1 MVERRMSS
9 IPDNSNI
16 VSFNSRQPTSATPPV
31 SDRLGEPLQTI
42 REVIL
47 KRFSQLSGTMFD
59 SVDDALFDRAEHTQA
74 GAQQTEFFD
83 GMRETRKKRQR
94 AERLTLDR
102 LGQLFVDFGLGR
114 IQAPL
119 AAPSREASGGLSLV
133 EDDDL
138 EEVLAIST
146 MVTKAET
153 RLTEPLSALCRR
165 FSALRGGAV
174 VENAT
179 NPVGPAQLCD
189 AFRRGVDQLEVG
201 VSVRLIIYK
210 LFERHVLAG
219 LDPVYDEINA
229 KFIEAGILPQL
240 RYAPAPSAAPA
251 PAARRVNVAEQV
263 AALSPDTEYAAAAP
277 SGIEAEIYQTL
288 RSLLAMRHAVA
299 PAGTAEFAGG
309 GSAPQPSLAPNELLS
324 ALQILQNNS
333 VQAQARAAAEAIPS
347 GIGAAGLGTNAMLLK
362 QALFEE
368 TDRMQVGSKA
378 RVSSVDEDTIDL
390 VGMVFEF
397 IVQDRNL
404 PSEMQA
410 LLARLQIPY
419 LKVALLDRHLFT
431 QKSHPARQLLDS
443 MAQACIGKAEG
454 GEVDTALHNKIRDI
468 VEMIMRDFDDDLG
481 LIERAY
487 EDFRQFQE
495 GARRRV
501 ELAEKRTTES
511 IQGREKL
518 EYARRLATSEVR
530 KRCEDKNLPPLV
542 QGLLDGPFAQFLVQI
557 ALRQGDKSVEWKQAL
572 GFADAMVWS
581 TLPKATDPDR
591 TRLKNLAPSMLNYLF
606 QALGKIGW
614 QDNDTHDMLGELD
627 GLSKRQ
633 IAPPEAP
640 ADIDV
645 AAETF
650 APLMRAGAN
659 PAAQPA
665 NDAPTAIVG
674 NLIGLMQ
681 KSALKQEE
689 PEPEPAVPVA
699 VAEDHLAQVKAM
711 KVGTWVEFNNP
722 ETGAKE
728 RAKLSWI
735 SPISSKY
742 LFVDR
747 KGLKVADKTVAD
759 LAAMFA
765 AGHVTPLDDSMPL
778 FDRALTAVVERLKA
792 VQPQPA

>member
-1 MVERRMSS
+1 MSS

-16 VSFNSRQPTSATPPV
+16 VSFNSRQPAAATPAV

-42 REVIL
+42 REVLL
-47 KRFSQLSGTMFD
+47 KRFSQLCGTMFD

-102 LGQLFVDFGLGR
+102 ISQLFVDFGLGR

-153 RLTEPLSALCRR
+153 RLAEPLSALCRR

-210 LFERHVLAG
+210 LFERHVMAG
-219 LDPVYDEINA
+219 LDPIYDEINV
-229 KFIEAGILPQL
+229 KFVEAGVLPQL
-240 RYAPAPSAAPA
+240 RYAPAPSAAP
-251 PAARRVNVAEQV
+251 PPTARRVNVADQV

-288 RSLLAMRHAVA
+288 RSLLAMRHAPA
-299 PAGTAEFAGG
+299 PAASIDDFA
-309 GSAPQPSLAPNELLS
+309 APARPSLAPTALLS
-324 ALQILQNNS
+324 ALQILQNQS
-333 VQAQARAAAEAIPS
+333 VQMQARAAAEAIPS
-347 GIGAAGLGTNAMLLK
+347 GLGGSMAAVASAMQLK

-368 TDRMQVGSKA
+368 TDRMQAGPKA
-378 RVSSVDEDTIDL
+378 RVASVDEDTIDL

-454 GEVDTALHNKIRDI
+454 AEADTALHNKIRDI
-468 VEMIMRDFDDDLG
+468 VETIMRDFDDDVG
-481 LIERAY
+481 LIERAN
-487 EDFRQFQE
+487 EDFTQFLE
-495 GARRRV
+495 GARRRI

-518 EYARRLATSEVR
+518 EYARRLAAGEMR
-530 KRCEDKNLPPLV
+530 KRCESKDLPPLV
-542 QGLLDGPFAQFLVQI
+542 HGLLNGPFAQFLVQI

-572 GFADAMVWS
+572 GFADAVAWS
-581 TLPKATDPDR
+581 TLPKTTDADVN
-591 TRLKNLAPSMLNYLF
+591 RLKNLAPSMLNYMY
-606 QALGKIGW
+606 QSLGKIGW
-614 QDNDTHDMLGELD
+614 QDADTHDMIGEFDALF
-627 GLSKRQ
+627 KRQ
-633 IAPPEAP
+633 ITPPNAP
-640 ADIDV
+640 ADIDI
-645 AAETF
+645 AAATF
-650 APLMRAGAN
+650 APLTRAGAVTA
-659 PAAQPA
+659 PMPA

-681 KSALKQEE
+681 KSVIKQEE
-689 PEPEPAVPVA
+689 PEPEPVAPAA
-699 VAEDHLAQVKAM
+699 VAEDHVTQVKAM

-722 ETGAKE
+722 QTGAKE

-765 AGHVTPLDDSMPL
+765 AGHVTPLDDSMP
-778 FDRALTAVVERLKA
+778 
-792 VQPQPA
+792 

>member
-1 MVERRMSS
+1 MSS

-16 VSFNSRQPTSATPPV
+16 VSFNSRQPATATPAV

-42 REVIL
+42 REIIL
-47 KRFSQLSGTMFD
+47 KRFSQLSGAMFD

-94 AERLTLDR
+94 AERLIHDR
-102 LGQLFVDFGLGR
+102 IGQLFVDFGLGR
-114 IQAPL
+114 IQPPA
-119 AAPSREASGGLSLV
+119 AAPSRDASGGLSLV

-146 MVTKAET
+146 MVTKSET
-153 RLTEPLSALCRR
+153 RLSEPLSALCRR

-174 VENAT
+174 VENAI

-189 AFRRGVDQLEVG
+189 AFRRGVDQFEVG

-229 KFIEAGILPQL
+229 KFVDAGVLPQL
-240 RYAPAPSAAPA
+240 RYAPPPSAAPA
-251 PAARRVNVAEQV
+251 PTPRRPDVVGQAT
-263 AALSPDTEYAAAAP
+263 ALSPDTEYAAAAP

-288 RSLLAMRHAVA
+288 RSLLAMRHASA
-299 PAGTAEFAGG
+299 PAGMADFAGG
-309 GSAPQPSLAPNELLS
+309 TAQPSLAPNELLS

-347 GIGAAGLGTNAMLLK
+347 GVGAASLTANAMLLK

-368 TDRMQVGSKA
+368 ADRMQVGGKA
-378 RVSSVDEDTIDL
+378 RASNVDEDTIDL

-431 QKSHPARQLLDS
+431 QKSHPARQLLDG

-454 GEVDTALHNKIRDI
+454 GEADTALHNKIRDI
-468 VEMIMRDFDDDLG
+468 VEMIMRDFDDDVG
-481 LIERAY
+481 LIERAN
-487 EDFRQFQE
+487 EDFKQFLQS
-495 GARRRV
+495 ARRRV

-518 EYARRLATSEVR
+518 DYARRLATTEVR
-530 KRCEDKNLPPLV
+530 KRCEDKVLPPLL
-542 QGLLDGPFAQFLVQI
+542 QSLLDGPFAQFLVQI
-557 ALRQGDKSVEWKQAL
+557 ALRQGDKSAEWKQAL
-572 GFADAMVWS
+572 GFADAVIWS
-581 TLPKATDPDR
+581 IQPKTTDADR
-591 TRLKNLAPSMLNYLF
+591 TRLKNLAPSMLNYLL

-614 QDNDTHDMLGELD
+614 QEGDTHDMLGELD
-627 GLSKRQ
+627 ALFRRQ
-633 IAPPEAP
+633 IAPPAAP

-645 AAETF
+645 AVAAF
-650 APLMRAGAN
+650 APLTRTN
-659 PAAQPA
+659 AAAPQPV
-665 NDAPTAIVG
+665 NEVPTAVVG

-681 KSALKQEE
+681 KSVIKQEE
-689 PEPEPAVPVA
+689 PEPEPVAPVA
-699 VAEDHLAQVKAM
+699 VAADHVAQVKSM
-711 KVGTWVEFNNP
+711 KVGTWVEFSNP
-722 ETGAKE
+722 ETGHKE

-735 SPISSKY
+735 SPISAKY

-747 KGLKVADKTVAD
+747 KGLKVADKTVTD
-759 LAAMFA
+759 LAALFA
-765 AGHVTPLDDSMPL
+765 ASQVTLLDDSMPL

>member
-1 MVERRMSS
+1 MSS

-16 VSFNSRQPTSATPPV
+16 VSFNSRLPASTTPPV
-31 SDRLGEPLQTI
+31 SDRLGEPLHTI
-42 REVIL
+42 REILL
-47 KRFSQLSGTMFD
+47 KRFSQLCDAMFNG
-59 SVDDALFDRAEHTQA
+59 VDDALFDRAENTQA

-102 LGQLFVDFGLGR
+102 IGQLFIDFGLGR
-114 IQAPL
+114 IQAPQ

-138 EEVLAIST
+138 EEVLAVSS

-174 VENAT
+174 VENPI

-189 AFRRGVDQLEVG
+189 AFRRGVDQLEVS

-229 KFIEAGILPQL
+229 KFVEAGVLPQL
-240 RYAPAPSAAPA
+240 RYAAAPSAGPPPA
-251 PAARRVNVAEQV
+251 QRRGDIIDQA
-263 AALSPDTEYAAAAP
+263 AALSPDPDYAASAP
-277 SGIEAEIYQTL
+277 NNVETEIYQTL
-288 RSLLAMRHAVA
+288 RSLLSMRHAAA
-299 PAGTAEFAGG
+299 PAGGGLAG
-309 GSAPQPSLAPNELLS
+309 AAQPSLAPTELLS
-324 ALQILQNNS
+324 ALQILQNQS
-333 VQAQARAAAEAIPS
+333 VQMQALAAASAIPS
-347 GIGAAGLGTNAMLLK
+347 GVGGADLGATLTANTLLLK
-362 QALFEE
+362 QALFDE
-368 TDRMQVGSKA
+368 TDRMHVGSKA
-378 RVSSVDEDTIDL
+378 RASSVDEDTIDL

-468 VEMIMRDFDDDLG
+468 VETIMRDFDDDVG

-487 EDFRQFQE
+487 EDFKQFQDST
-495 GARRRV
+495 RRRA

-518 EYARRLATSEVR
+518 EHARRLASGELR
-530 KRCEDKNLPPLV
+530 KRCEDRELPPLV
-542 QGLLDGPFAQFLVQI
+542 QSLLDGPFAQFLVQI
-557 ALRQGDKSVEWKQAL
+557 VLRQGDKSVEWKQAL
-572 GFADAMVWS
+572 GFSDAIIWA
-581 TLPKATDPDR
+581 TLPKATDADR

-614 QDNDTHDMLGELD
+614 QDGDTHDMIGEFDAL
-627 GLSKRQ
+627 LKRQ
-633 IAPPEAP
+633 IAPPVAP
-640 ADIDV
+640 ADID
-645 AAETF
+645 AAAAF
-650 APLMRAGAN
+650 APLTRAHAV
-659 PAAQPA
+659 AAKPVD
-665 NDAPTAIVG
+665 DAPTAIVG

-681 KSALKQEE
+681 KSVLKQEE
-689 PEPEPAVPVA
+689 PEPEPVAPVA
-699 VAEDHLAQVKAM
+699 VAEDHVAQVKSM
-711 KVGTWVEFNNP
+711 SVGCWVEFNNA
-722 ETGAKE
+722 ETGTKE

-747 KGLKVADKTVAD
+747 KGLKVADKTIAD

-765 AGHVTPLDDSMPL
+765 DGRIVQLDDSMPL

>member
-1 MVERRMSS
+1 MSS

-16 VSFNSRQPTSATPPV
+16 VSFNSRQPATATPPV

-42 REVIL
+42 REIIL
-47 KRFSQLSGTMFD
+47 KRFSQLSGAMFD

-102 LGQLFVDFGLGR
+102 IGQLFVDFGLGR
-114 IQAPL
+114 IQPPA
-119 AAPSREASGGLSLV
+119 AAPSREASAGLSLV

-146 MVTKAET
+146 MVTKSET
-153 RLTEPLSALCRR
+153 RLSEPLSALCRR

-174 VENAT
+174 VENAI

-219 LDPVYDEINA
+219 LDPVYDEINT
-229 KFIEAGILPQL
+229 KFIDAGVLPQL
-240 RYAPAPSAAPA
+240 RYAPPPSAGPAPSP
-251 PAARRVNVAEQV
+251 RRPDVVGQAT
-263 AALSPDTEYAAAAP
+263 ALSPDTEYAAAAP

-288 RSLLAMRHAVA
+288 RSLLAMRHSSA
-299 PAGTAEFAGG
+299 PAGMSDFAGG
-309 GSAPQPSLAPNELLS
+309 TAQPSLAPNELLS

-347 GIGAAGLGTNAMLLK
+347 GVGAASLTANAMLLK

-368 TDRMQVGSKA
+368 TDRMQVGGKA
-378 RVSSVDEDTIDL
+378 RASSVDEDTIDL

-481 LIERAY
+481 LIERASQ
-487 EDFRQFQE
+487 DFKQFLE

-518 EYARRLATSEVR
+518 DYARRLATTEIR
-530 KRCEDKNLPPLV
+530 KRCENKDLPPLV
-542 QGLLDGPFAQFLVQI
+542 QSLLDGPFAQFIVQI

-572 GFADAMVWS
+572 GFADAVIWS
-581 TLPKATDPDR
+581 TQPKATDADR
-591 TRLKNLAPSMLNYLF
+591 TRLKNLAPSMLNYLL

-614 QDNDTHDMLGELD
+614 QDGDTHDMLGELD
-627 GLSKRQ
+627 ALFRRQ
-633 IAPPEAP
+633 IAPPPAP
-640 ADIDV
+640 ADIDI
-645 AAETF
+645 AAAAF
-650 APLMRAGAN
+650 APLTRASATAV
-659 PAAQPA
+659 PQPA
-665 NDAPTAIVG
+665 DDAPTAVVG

-681 KSALKQEE
+681 KSVIKQEE
-689 PEPEPAVPVA
+689 PEPEPVAPVA
-699 VAEDHLAQVKAM
+699 VAEDHVAEVKSM
-711 KVGTWVEFNNP
+711 KVGTWVEFSNP
-722 ETGAKE
+722 ETGTKE

-747 KGLKVADKTVAD
+747 KGLKVADKTVTD
-759 LAAMFA
+759 LAALFA
-765 AGHVTPLDDSMPL
+765 AGQATLLDDSMPL

>member
-1 MVERRMSS
+1 MSS

-16 VSFNSRQPTSATPPV
+16 VSFNSRQPAAATPPV

-42 REVIL
+42 REIVL
-47 KRFSQLSGTMFD
+47 KRFAQLCGTMFD

-102 LGQLFVDFGLGR
+102 IGQLFVDFGLGR
-114 IQAPL
+114 IQAPA

-153 RLTEPLSALCRR
+153 RLSEPLSALCRR

-174 VENAT
+174 VENAI
-179 NPVGPAQLCD
+179 NPIGPAQLCD

-219 LDPVYDEINA
+219 IDPVYDEVNT
-229 KFIEAGILPQL
+229 KLVEAGVLPQL
-240 RYAPAPSAAPA
+240 RYAPAPSAAGPA
-251 PAARRVNVAEQV
+251 PVARRPDIVNQAT
-263 AALSPDTEYAAAAP
+263 ALSPDSDYAATAP
-277 SGIEAEIYQTL
+277 STIEAEIYQTL
-288 RSLLAMRHAVA
+288 RSLLAMRHSPAA
-299 PAGTAEFAGG
+299 PAGMADFAAGG
-309 GSAPQPSLAPNELLS
+309 GAPQQSLAPNELLS

-347 GIGAAGLGTNAMLLK
+347 GVGAAMGLGANAMLLK
-362 QALFEE
+362 QALFDEA
-368 TDRMQVGSKA
+368 DRMQVGSKA
-378 RVSSVDEDTIDL
+378 RASSVDEDTIDL

-468 VEMIMRDFDDDLG
+468 VESIMRDFDDDVG
-481 LIERAY
+481 LIERAN
-487 EDFRQFQE
+487 EDFKQFLE

-518 EYARRLATSEVR
+518 EYARRLAAGEIA
-530 KRCEDKNLPPLV
+530 KRCEGKELPPLV
-542 QGLLDGPFAQFLVQI
+542 QSLLDGPFAQFIVQI

-581 TLPKATDPDR
+581 TQPKTTDPDR

-606 QALGKIGW
+606 QSLGKIGW
-614 QDNDTHDMLGELD
+614 QDGDTHDMIGEVDSLF
-627 GLSKRQ
+627 KRQ

-640 ADIDV
+640 TDFDV
-645 AAETF
+645 AAATF
-650 APLMRAGAN
+650 APLTRSPTGAL
-659 PAAQPA
+659 PQPA
-665 NDAPTAIVG
+665 NDTPTAVVG

-681 KSALKQEE
+681 KSVIKQEA
-689 PEPEPAVPVA
+689 PEPEPTTPPVA
-699 VAEDHLAQVKAM
+699 VAEDHIEQVKSM

-722 ETGAKE
+722 ESGTKE

-747 KGLKVADKTVAD
+747 KGLKVADKTAKD
-759 LAAMFA
+759 LAALFA
-765 AGHVTPLDDSMPL
+765 AGHVTMLDDSMPL